1 MKFEKIYDYSGD
13 LAGYKYGDHYLMKFH
28 HFGGGFSWGINNE
41 PKSVYDA
48 YERLEKVDNGEIEF
62 VHSYKQGRARL
73 IEIEG
78 Q

>member
-1 MKFEKIYDYSGD
+1 
-13 LAGYKYGDHYLMKFH
+13 MKFH